1 MARSITCAT
10 ALLLFCL
17 APPRAAWADGASA
30 SGPAETSN
38 SNASASA
45 SAEQRFHEGH
55 ALLKD
60 KRYAEACAKFSHSQR
75 LDPASGTLLALAYCQ
90 ELSGLLASSWES
102 YQAAAQLAEREGHT
116 DRQNAA
122 SERVQV
128 LAARVS
134 KVTVQV
140 PPELLSLAG
149 FRLLRDGVEF
159 ERASFGT
166 ALPTDGGSHLFYA
179 SAPGRVPWTSTVTL
193 LAERDHKVLVL
204 PVLDLERPALVGESP
219 VGPQKKALP
228 APTPPP
234 TESGEPGSDVTLK
247 RASLG
252 FAIASVVGLGVGTG
266 FALSARSK
274 NDQSNANGHCDSSG
288 CDAQG
293 VELRNDALAAAKAAT
308 WSFVAGG
315 ALAACSVTLYLT
327 ANSSRAQAKGVARV
341 QGNLSLGAPSVSVV
355 GSF

>member
-1 MARSITCAT
+1 MARSITWAT
-10 ALLLFCL
+10 ALVVLCL
-17 APPRAAWADGASA
+17 APPRAVWADDA
-30 SGPAETSN
+30 SGVGGAEA
-38 SNASASA
+38 SNASV

-60 KRYAEACAKFSHSQR
+60 KRYAEACAKFAQSQR

-90 ELSGLLASSWES
+90 ELSALFASAWES

-116 DRQNAA
+116 DRQSAA

-128 LAARVS
+128 LGARVS
-134 KVTVQV
+134 KLTVQV
-140 PPELLSLAG
+140 PPELLNLAG
-149 FRLLRDGVEF
+149 FRLLRDGVEI
-159 ERASFGT
+159 ERASFGL
-166 ALPTDGGSHLFYA
+166 ALPTDGGPHMFHA

-193 LAERDHKVLVL
+193 LAERDQKILVL
-204 PVLDLERPALVGESP
+204 PVLDLERPVPSNEPP

-228 APTPPP
+228 APTPLP
-234 TESGEPGSDVTLK
+234 TENSEQGSQVTLR

-274 NDQSNANGHCDSSG
+274 NDQSNANGLCDSTG
-288 CDAQG
+288 CSPEG
-293 VELRNDALAAAKAAT
+293 VELRNSALSAARAAT

-315 ALAACSVTLYLT
+315 ALAACSVTLFLT
-327 ANSSRAQAKGVARV
+327 ANASRTPAKAAARV
-341 QGNLSLGAPSVSVV
+341 QGNLSLGAPSVSLV